1 VEGGNRVNLE
11 TWICWAFRP
20 ISRGRHHL
28 QSKTLVK
35 QAVRDLGGPIDHA
48 AFCAAMVRAG
58 FRVVHRHGDACYFD
72 CTDSAEKRKYYQQKF
87 LNLDEGAVHPL
98 LKHGPMQPDPQVADS
113 P

>member
-1 VEGGNRVNLE
+1 MNLE

-48 AFCAAMVRAG
+48 AFCAAMVRAASASFTVTVTPATSTAPTRLRSG
-58 FRVVHRHGDACYFD
+58 VLPAEVPELGRVLCIHC
-72 CTDSAEKRKYYQQKF
+72 
-87 LNLDEGAVHPL
+87 
-98 LKHGPMQPDPQVADS
+98 
-113 P
+113 